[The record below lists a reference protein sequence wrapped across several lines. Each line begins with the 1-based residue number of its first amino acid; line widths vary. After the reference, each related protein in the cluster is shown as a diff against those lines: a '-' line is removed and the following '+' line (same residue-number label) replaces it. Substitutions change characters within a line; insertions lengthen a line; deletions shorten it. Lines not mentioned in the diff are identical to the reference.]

1 MNNLSKILS
10 LENVQLDLE
19 VSSKKRAFE
28 QAGLIFENNCGIA
41 RSTVSDNLFARERL
55 GSTGLG
61 HGVAVPHGR
70 VKGMKSLKSPL
81 AAFVRLAEP
90 IPFESPDG
98 KPVNLLFF
106 LLIPDHVTQQHLEIL
121 SEIAEMFSD
130 DAFRTALSTDPD
142 PASVYQ
148 RIISWLGWFAGFPGG
163 ERLISGDVASA
174 ADQVG
179 HLNTIHPGRIQ
190 VFGHQEINYYQR
202 LKSLTRAH
210 VIGELIAG
218 GPPALIIAQGLE
230 TPPDILAI
238 CDEKNI
244 PLFST
249 PLPAAQVI
257 DFLRVYLSKKLAQ
270 RIIMHGVFMDVLG
283 VGVLITGDSG
293 LGKSELGLELI
304 SRSHGLV
311 ADDAVEFSRIAPN
324 MIEGRCPPLLQNL
337 LEVRGLGL
345 LDIKAIFGETA
356 VRRKMRLK
364 LIVHLVRR
372 GAADEEVE
380 RLPFQF
386 PTEDVLGLPIRK
398 VVIPVAAGRNIAVLL
413 EAAVRNTILQLRGID
428 TLQEFMERQRQAM
441 SGD

>member
-1 MNNLSKILS
+1 MLQTPLTIQRLYDDNRDS
-10 LENVQLDLE
+10 LQ
-19 VSSKKRAFE
+19 
-28 QAGLIFENNCGIA
+28 
-41 RSTVSDNLFARERL
+41 
-55 GSTGLG
+55 
-61 HGVAVPHGR
+61 
-70 VKGMKSLKSPL
+70 
-81 AAFVRLAEP
+81 
-90 IPFESPDG
+90 
-98 KPVNLLFF
+98 
-106 LLIPDHVTQQHLEIL
+106 
-121 SEIAEMFSD
+121 
-130 DAFRTALSTDPD
+130 
-142 PASVYQ
+142 
-148 RIISWLGWFAGFPGG
+148 LGWFAGFPGG
-163 ERLISGDVASA
+163 ERLISGDAVSA

-179 HLNTIHPGRIQ
+179 HLNLIHPGRIQ

-311 ADDAVEFSRIAPN
+311 ADDAVQFSRIAPN
-324 MIEGRCPPLLQNL
+324 MIEGRRPPLLQNL

-364 LIVHLVRR
+364 LIVHLVKKETLDR
-372 GAADEEVE
+372 DFE
-380 RLPFQF
+380 RLPYE
-386 PTEDVLGLPIRK
+386 PLNEDILNVPVRK
-398 VVIPVAAGRNIAVLL
+398 VVIAVDAGRNLAVLV

-428 TLQEFMERQRQAM
+428 TYKEFVERHQKAM
-441 SGD
+441 QKPEEG